1 VKGPHSGPFAG
12 GPVTSVGVHSS
23 ERNGRI
29 LAYEGG
35 AMAILGSEHTAPVEQ
50 RVYRLTVDAYHRM
63 IDAGV
68 FGKDDRVELVEGELR
83 AMPPID
89 ARHAGKVK
97 RLNQLFSRL
106 AAGRVLIAIQDL
118 LALPDYAELQPDL
131 MLLQPR
137 QDFYEGSNPTPADT
151 LLVVEVSDSSL
162 GFDRDTKLAL
172 YAVHGVPEAWLVD
185 LKNQR
190 LQIFRDPGPDGYR
203 QILLPDKAQSVAP
216 LLLPDLE
223 IPLRALWY

>member
-1 VKGPHSGPFAG
+1 
-12 GPVTSVGVHSS
+12 
-23 ERNGRI
+23 
-29 LAYEGG
+29 
-35 AMAILGSEHTAPVEQ
+35 MAILGSEHTAPVEQ

-137 QDFYEGSNPTPADT
+137 QDFYEGSIPTPADT
-151 LLVVEVSDSSL
+151 LLVVEVSDRSL

-223 IPLRALWY
+223 IPLRTLWY

>member
-1 VKGPHSGPFAG
+1 
-12 GPVTSVGVHSS
+12 
-23 ERNGRI
+23 
-29 LAYEGG
+29 
-35 AMAILGSEHTAPVEQ
+35 MAILGSEHTAPVEQ

-223 IPLRALWY
+223 IPLRTLWY

>member
-1 VKGPHSGPFAG
+1 
-12 GPVTSVGVHSS
+12 
-23 ERNGRI
+23 
-29 LAYEGG
+29 
-35 AMAILGSEHTAPVEQ
+35 MAILGSEHTAPLEQ

-151 LLVVEVSDSSL
+151 LLVVEVSDRSL

-223 IPLRALWY
+223 IPLCALWD

>member
-1 VKGPHSGPFAG
+1 
-12 GPVTSVGVHSS
+12 
-23 ERNGRI
+23 
-29 LAYEGG
+29 
-35 AMAILGSEHTAPVEQ
+35 MAILGSEHTAPLEQ

-151 LLVVEVSDSSL
+151 LLVVEVSDRSL

-223 IPLRALWY
+223 IPLRTLWY

>member
-1 VKGPHSGPFAG
+1 
-12 GPVTSVGVHSS
+12 
-23 ERNGRI
+23 
-29 LAYEGG
+29 
-35 AMAILGSEHTAPVEQ
+35 MAILGSEHTAPVEQ

-68 FGKDDRVELVEGELR
+68 FGKDDRVELVEGLLR

-223 IPLRALWY
+223 IPLRTLWY

>member
-1 VKGPHSGPFAG
+1 
-12 GPVTSVGVHSS
+12 
-23 ERNGRI
+23 
-29 LAYEGG
+29 
-35 AMAILGSEHTAPVEQ
+35 VEQ

-151 LLVVEVSDSSL
+151 LLVVEVSDRSL

-203 QILLPDKAQSVAP
+203 QILLPDKTQSVAP

-223 IPLRALWY
+223 IPLRTQWY

>member
-1 VKGPHSGPFAG
+1 
-12 GPVTSVGVHSS
+12 
-23 ERNGRI
+23 
-29 LAYEGG
+29 
-35 AMAILGSEHTAPVEQ
+35 MAITGSEHAAPTEQ
-50 RVYRLTVDAYHRM
+50 RVYRLTVDAYHRV

-83 AMPPID
+83 AMPPIN

-106 AAGRVLIAIQDL
+106 AGGRVLIAIQDP
-118 LALPDYAELQPDL
+118 LALPEYSELQPDL

-137 QDFYEGSNPTPADT
+137 DDFYEGSNPTPADT

-162 GFDRDTKLAL
+162 GYDRDTKLAL
-172 YAVHGVPEAWLVD
+172 YATHGVPETWLVD
-185 LKNQR
+185 LRNQH
-190 LQIFRDPGPDGYR
+190 LQIYRDPGPDGYR
-203 QILLPDKAQSVAP
+203 QMLMPDRAQSVAP

-223 IPLRALWY
+223 IPVSALWS